1 LLVWQDFLLACA
13 AYPEESLLW
22 EEIEAEAR
30 ENVVRLMPHPSLVLY
45 NGGNENLW
53 GHADWHWQER
63 LDGRT
68 WGAKYAYELFPAI
81 VADLDPTRPYSDN
94 SPYSPRVDGQ
104 DVHPNNP
111 DHGTHHQ
118 WEVWNRVDYT
128 AYRSE
133 IPRFCSEFGF
143 QAPPAWRTLSEWVHA
158 VDGSPLAS
166 ASDPK
171 NDANFLLHQKADDGN
186 GKLDRGLAAHF
197 GVPDNFAD
205 WHWATQLNQA
215 RAVTY
220 AIDHYRRWWPRTAGA
235 IVWQLNDCWPVT
247 SWAAIDFEER
257 PKSLWY
263 AMRRAFAQ
271 RNLVFASEDGILSVV
286 LLNDTDQPW
295 RGELR
300 LSREQLDG
308 EILATITVQV
318 NVEPR
323 TATPIALP
331 DALSHPQDR
340 TGEIVV
346 ARIEGVTRL
355 HTFVEDIELA
365 LDADPLDVLVEP
377 TNDGYAVTV
386 TARSFARDV
395 TLLADRAAPDAE
407 VDDALVTLTAGQS
420 ATFRVRTKASE
431 LQETLDRPPV
441 LRTANDLQ
449 HTKTDV
455 RRS

>member
-1 LLVWQDFLLACA
+1 MAH
-13 AYPEESLLW
+13 S
-22 EEIEAEAR
+22 
-30 ENVVRLMPHPSLVLY
+30 
-45 NGGNENLW
+45 
-53 GHADWHWQER
+53 ER
-63 LDGRT
+63 LGACGRRQSA
-68 WGAKYAYELFPAI
+68 G
-81 VADLDPTRPYSDN
+81 
-94 SPYSPRVDGQ
+94 
-104 DVHPNNP
+104 
-111 DHGTHHQ
+111 
-118 WEVWNRVDYT
+118 
-128 AYRSE
+128 
-133 IPRFCSEFGF
+133 
-143 QAPPAWRTLSEWVHA
+143 
-158 VDGSPLAS
+158 S

-186 GKLDRGLAAHF
+186 GKLDRGLAAHL

-257 PKSLWY
+257 PKPLWY
-263 AMRRAFAQ
+263 ALRRAFAP

-323 TATPIALP
+323 TAMPIALP

-340 TGEIVV
+340 TVEIVV
-346 ARIEGVTRL
+346 ARIEGVTSGAHVRGG
-355 HTFVEDIELA
+355 HR
-365 LDADPLDVLVEP
+365 
-377 TNDGYAVTV
+377 
-386 TARSFARDV
+386 ARAGGRSAGRSGR
-395 TLLADRAAPDAE
+395 ADRR
-407 VDDALVTLTAGQS
+407 
-420 ATFRVRTKASE
+420 RVRRHGNGP
-431 LQETLDRPPV
+431 LVCPRCHV
-441 LRTANDLQ
+441 
-449 HTKTDV
+449 V
-455 RRS
+455 G